1 VRFRIGGVLLCT
13 ALATTGCGSRMERAD
28 VARAER
34 AGLVAQ
40 ARALPTAEGVTAASA
55 ATSPDRSVTT
65 PAGVPAAVPSSAP
78 APIAAT
84 PGVPNPAMAAN
95 AAPGANAR
103 VADTSAARR
112 SAPVATSSSPGSSA
126 SAAAPVARRAPV
138 TIGSVGTLSGPV
150 GAFVKDSVFTVGV
163 WVKWANSR
171 GGLNGHPVRHIIADD
186 GGDPS
191 RYNALV
197 RQMVEEQGVIAFL
210 FNSIGFAGGDLSY
223 VNSKRIPIIGHEG
236 GSDLG
241 YESPMVFTPWPA
253 GTPYGYGLL
262 GSLAEV
268 AVPAGK
274 TKLASLAC
282 SDVKLCDI
290 FDKMWTGPAAK
301 ELGFEVVYRAR
312 PSLTQ
317 PDFTAECISARQA
330 GAQAVMLALDNNS
343 VLRVARSCA
352 RQGFKP
358 LFGMA
363 DGLALP
369 SIAADPIMDGTVV
382 GTKVAPWPARDIP
395 GLAELHQAFETVAPG
410 VEPTGA
416 AGPAWVA
423 AKLFEAAGRNL
434 PERPTAADVLDGLW
448 AVSGETVGGMTY
460 PLSFQRDQ
468 TSPRR
473 SCWGVVTV
481 HGGKFEASQG
491 SRVKCR

>member
-13 ALATTGCGSRMERAD
+13 ALAATGCGSRMERAD

-40 ARALPTAEGVTAASA
+40 ARSLPTTEGVMAASA
-55 ATSPDRSVTT
+55 AASPGLPAIT
-65 PAGVPAAVPSSAP
+65 PAGEPAAVRSSAP
-78 APIAAT
+78 TRIAAT

-95 AAPGANAR
+95 AASGANAR
-103 VADTSAARR
+103 VADASAARR
-112 SAPVATSSSPGSSA
+112 SDPVATPSSPGGSA
-126 SAAAPVARRAPV
+126 STAAPVARRAPV

>member
-1 VRFRIGGVLLCT
+1 MRHRIGGALLCT

-28 VARAER
+28 VAQAER

-40 ARALPTAEGVTAASA
+40 ARALPTAEAVTAAA
-55 ATSPDRSVTT
+55 AVASPGLPVITPEGEPAANRSVSQT
-65 PAGVPAAVPSSAP
+65 PL
-78 APIAAT
+78 AAT
-84 PGVPNPAMAAN
+84 PGVPNPTIATN
-95 AAPGANAR
+95 AAPGANTRGAN
-103 VADTSAARR
+103 AST
-112 SAPVATSSSPGSSA
+112 APVATPPTPAGSVRTA
-126 SAAAPVARRAPV
+126 EPAAPRRAPV

-150 GAFVKDSVFTVGV
+150 GAFVKDSVFTLGV
-163 WVKWANSR
+163 WVKWVNSR

-223 VNSKRIPIIGHEG
+223 INNKRIPIIGHEG

-253 GTPYGYGLL
+253 GTPYGFGLL

-395 GLAELHQAFETVAPG
+395 GRAELHQAFEAVAPG
-410 VEPTGA
+410 EEPTGA

-423 AKLFEAAGRNL
+423 AKLFEAASRNL

-481 HGGKFEASQG
+481 RGGKFEASQG

>member
-1 VRFRIGGVLLCT
+1 VKYRIGAVLLCT

-28 VARAER
+28 VAQAER

-40 ARALPTAEGVTAASA
+40 ARALPGTEPMTAASA
-55 ATSPDRSVTT
+55 AGSPARPVIS
-65 PAGVPAAVPSSAP
+65 PADEPAATRSAQP
-78 APIAAT
+78 TAIAAT
-84 PGVPNPAMAAN
+84 PGALTPATATKTASGASTRAAD
-95 AAPGANAR
+95 A
-103 VADTSAARR
+103 TAARPSDPVVSPSTR
-112 SAPVATSSSPGSSA
+112 PSAG
-126 SAAAPVARRAPV
+126 SAAAAAPRRAPV

-186 GGDPS
+186 SGDPS

-262 GSLAEV
+262 GSLADV

-369 SIAADPIMDGTVV
+369 SIAADPLMEGTVV

-395 GLAELHQAFETVAPG
+395 GLAELHQAFEAVAPG

-448 AVSGETVGGMTY
+448 AVSGETAGAMTY

-481 HGGKFEASQG
+481 RGGKFEASQG
-491 SRVKCR
+491 PRVKCR